1 MLSALKDNAT
11 HSIMKDPLIAT
22 SRVIDKDDRTRAWL
36 NAHPYTPAN
45 TKNDLGIAA
54 RLYSLCLHVLRQVCC
69 QRERGSASGNG
80 TSMLKEELG
89 KLYLWGQAFGD
100 DKLDRALEYSD
111 EVRGNVLESLED
123 IARLLLRGIIC

>member
-1 MLSALKDNAT
+1 
-11 HSIMKDPLIAT
+11 MKDPLIAT

-36 NAHPYTPAN
+36 NAHPHISAN

-54 RLYSLCLHVLRQVCC
+54 RLYSLCLHVLRQVCR
-69 QRERGSASGNG
+69 QGKRGSSSENG
-80 TSMLKEELG
+80 TSMLKDELG

-111 EVRGNVLESLED
+111 EVRGNVLESLGD
-123 IARLLLRGIIC
+123 IGRLLLRGIIF